1 MKRTFT
7 FIFFIFIII
16 SFLACTKERSSK
28 SEAKPEA
35 KQTAEKTQ
43 EPRKIMT
50 QLAYQITNP
59 AKEYLST
66 KTDYDQTGKK
76 IKETYYSDDGKVTE
90 TINYDYDNKGLMT
103 KVNLKRSDFDEETM
117 QYTIANKYDD
127 KGRLISEK
135 YSGDY
140 ATDVSPDYF
149 EYVYTDSDKPVEK
162 NHYVTIMPDNP
173 RDLIYKET
181 YKYDS
186 KGNKVEEVLK
196 GITFDYLEKS
206 TFEYDDNNQLIRST
220 RDNGEG
226 PVSKFRY
233 EYEYY

>member
-1 MKRTFT
+1 MKKTFT
-7 FIFFIFIII
+7 FIFFIFIIF
-16 SFLACTKERSSK
+16 SFLACTRDRSSK
-28 SEAKPEA
+28 SEAKPDA
-35 KQTAEKTQ
+35 KQSAEKTQ

-50 QLAYQITNP
+50 QLAYQIMSP
-59 AKEYLST
+59 AKEYLSM

-90 TINYDYDNKGLMT
+90 TIKYDYDNKNLFT
-103 KVNLKRSDFDEETM
+103 KVNVTRSGFDEEKM
-117 QYTIANKYDD
+117 DYTIAYKYDD
-127 KGRLISEK
+127 KGKLISEK

-149 EYVYTDSDKPVEK
+149 EYVYENSDKPVEK
-162 NHYVTIMPDNP
+162 LHYVTIDPSNP
-173 RDLIYKET
+173 KDLIYKET

-206 TFEYDDNNQLIRST
+206 TFEYDDNNQLIRSI

>member
-16 SFLACTKERSSK
+16 SFLACTKEKSSK

-50 QLAYQITNP
+50 QLTYQITNP

-66 KTDYDQTGKK
+66 KTDYDRNGTK

-117 QYTIANKYDD
+117 EYTIANKYDE

-173 RDLIYKET
+173 KDLIYKET

-186 KGNKVEEVLK
+186 KGNKIEDVLK